1 MFKIPLFY
9 YLFFYELPVDGDN
22 KSSEGLD
29 CGSKSQIS
37 VPSSKA
43 PLSSRCTHSCREAS
57 PGDKFQEVDGLGV
70 RSVQNTIG
78 ARLLRHC
85 HCHEVE
91 AFAGISA

>member
-1 MFKIPLFY
+1 MFKIPSFY
-9 YLFFYELPVDGDN
+9 FLFFYELPVDGDN

-57 PGDKFQEVDGLGV
+57 PGEKFQEVDGV

-78 ARLLRHC
+78 ARLFR

>member
-1 MFKIPLFY
+1 MFKIPSFY
-9 YLFFYELPVDGDN
+9 YLFFYELPVDGDY

-29 CGSKSQIS
+29 CGSKIQIS

-43 PLSSRCTHSCREAS
+43 PLSSRCTHSCS
-57 PGDKFQEVDGLGV
+57 PGDKFQEVDGV
-70 RSVQNTIG
+70 RSVQNTIS
-78 ARLLRHC
+78 ARLLR

>member
-1 MFKIPLFY
+1 MFKIPSFY

-29 CGSKSQIS
+29 CGSKIQIS

-43 PLSSRCTHSCREAS
+43 PLRSRCTHICREAS
-57 PGDKFQEVDGLGV
+57 PGDKFQEVDGV

-85 HCHEVE
+85 HELEVE

>member
-1 MFKIPLFY
+1 MFKIPSFY

-43 PLSSRCTHSCREAS
+43 PLRSRCTHSCREAS
-57 PGDKFQEVDGLGV
+57 PGDKFQEVDGV
-70 RSVQNTIG
+70 RSVNTIG
-78 ARLLRHC
+78 ARLFR